1 VGETTVTEL
10 LDQPLAPGAT
20 LYPHPP
26 PVVPGLQAAEDFY
39 SHGPGV
45 PSRHIAIQ
53 VLDPGGSLRRTWLAS
68 HMEQQVNDLLRLR
81 SGWDGDRALP
91 ITDEAAG
98 SAISLLFVIASD
110 LSLPPQVFPLPD
122 GGLQME
128 WHAGRSVEIEIDA
141 EGDAHVLITGES
153 GELVANEELT
163 SENEVL
169 LARTREAIEDMSI
182 ALTRSR

>member
-1 VGETTVTEL
+1 
-10 LDQPLAPGAT
+10 
-20 LYPHPP
+20 
-26 PVVPGLQAAEDFY
+26 
-39 SHGPGV
+39 
-45 PSRHIAIQ
+45 
-53 VLDPGGSLRRTWLAS
+53 
-68 HMEQQVNDLLRLR
+68 MEQQVNDLLRLR

-153 GELVANEELT
+153 GELVANEALT